1 MLQAR
6 KTNPQTLMQIE
17 PNCIGFVHPTT
28 ARAEPK
34 LLTVETLNVNGSA
47 FEILKNPI
55 DKERSTIVQSPSCDT
70 TKPKTTT
77 TNHLPPSIHTTNTVI
92 PHYGFEHS
100 PKPPTPPATIFR
112 DSPSTPDTNI
122 QSAPYNITALAPHIM
137 SPKAAKKVAM
147 RKKPKKVAVTSYSM
161 QEPIKKG
168 PWTEDED
175 EVVRNGVN
183 VAEVNS
189 IRQIKWSDLAMQ
201 VPGRTG
207 KQVRERWYNHLDSS
221 VNKGPWT
228 AAEML
233 TLHEVHSR
241 LGNQWS
247 KIAEHLPGR
256 TQNHIK
262 NRWNSIKRKM
272 ERFDVGTTHKNGKV
286 LIMLGDEQEHAV
298 HVSHQQNQ
306 KRIRARSVSKF
317 EKEKSKQKEIRSRSS
332 GGRRKRSASTSDI
345 GRSSSSS
352 SSSSSSTA
360 RRRSTS
366 NCGQQSISE
375 PPFKQRKRT
384 TESSSSSSFPSTY
397 SGYSSTGYASTS
409 MAPPFS
415 SSPSHSAVSS
425 SSTSY
430 SNPSPR
436 RRSNLVSDT
445 SVTNLNAL
453 AENMNIWFVNTGAKS
468 RDPLMD
474 YFELCP
480 TTCNLTD
487 LEDIRGLLHTDQ
499 DRMERMVRR
508 LAQDITSE
516 NTSDTKKQMSPIN
529 EHSRQK
535 VQQEDEESCAEVS
548 EFLSQMVDSNTDPK
562 KTNED
567 TEMKMLRADEVW
579 SPANMLCDSE
589 SMSFQIQPNDIDWWE
604 KSMVPENNIPK
615 TKGKKSNFN
624 YPTNM
629 GSAIVGSFVEV
640 EWGDS
645 VATKEWYGG
654 QVVEYHHPQHCIKY
668 NNGEKEWV
676 TLCQDQE
683 NGVVWR

>member
-1 MLQAR
+1 M
-6 KTNPQTLMQIE
+6 
-17 PNCIGFVHPTT
+17 G
-28 ARAEPK
+28 
-34 LLTVETLNVNGSA
+34 
-47 FEILKNPI
+47 
-55 DKERSTIVQSPSCDT
+55 
-70 TKPKTTT
+70 
-77 TNHLPPSIHTTNTVI
+77 
-92 PHYGFEHS
+92 
-100 PKPPTPPATIFR
+100 
-112 DSPSTPDTNI
+112 
-122 QSAPYNITALAPHIM
+122 
-137 SPKAAKKVAM
+137 
-147 RKKPKKVAVTSYSM
+147 
-161 QEPIKKG
+161 
-168 PWTEDED
+168 
-175 EVVRNGVN
+175 
-183 VAEVNS
+183 
-189 IRQIKWSDLAMQ
+189 
-201 VPGRTG
+201 
-207 KQVRERWYNHLDSS
+207 
-221 VNKGPWT
+221 
-228 AAEML
+228 
-233 TLHEVHSR
+233 
-241 LGNQWS
+241 
-247 KIAEHLPGR
+247 
-256 TQNHIK
+256 
-262 NRWNSIKRKM
+262 
-272 ERFDVGTTHKNGKV
+272 
-286 LIMLGDEQEHAV
+286 
-298 HVSHQQNQ
+298 
-306 KRIRARSVSKF
+306 
-317 EKEKSKQKEIRSRSS
+317 EIRSRSS

-415 SSPSHSAVSS
+415 SSPSPSATSS

-430 SNPSPR
+430 SNSSPR

-548 EFLSQMVDSNTDPK
+548 EFLSQMVD
-562 KTNED
+562 TN
-567 TEMKMLRADEVW
+567 
-579 SPANMLCDSE
+579 SE

>member
-1 MLQAR
+1 M
-6 KTNPQTLMQIE
+6 
-17 PNCIGFVHPTT
+17 G
-28 ARAEPK
+28 
-34 LLTVETLNVNGSA
+34 
-47 FEILKNPI
+47 
-55 DKERSTIVQSPSCDT
+55 
-70 TKPKTTT
+70 
-77 TNHLPPSIHTTNTVI
+77 
-92 PHYGFEHS
+92 
-100 PKPPTPPATIFR
+100 
-112 DSPSTPDTNI
+112 
-122 QSAPYNITALAPHIM
+122 
-137 SPKAAKKVAM
+137 
-147 RKKPKKVAVTSYSM
+147 
-161 QEPIKKG
+161 
-168 PWTEDED
+168 EDET
-175 EVVRNGVN
+175 VRMGVRCAD
-183 VAEVNS
+183 VESV
-189 IRQIKWSDLAMQ
+189 RQIRWSDLAMQ

-207 KQVRERWYNHLDSS
+207 KQLRGRWKESLDAS

-272 ERFDVGTTHKNGKV
+272 ERFDVGTTNKNGKV

-352 SSSSSSTA
+352 SSSSSATA

-384 TESSSSSSFPSTY
+384 TESSSTSSFPSTY
-397 SGYSSTGYASTS
+397 SDYSSTGYASTS

-487 LEDIRGLLHTDQ
+487 LEDIL
-499 DRMERMVRR
+499 
-508 LAQDITSE
+508 
-516 NTSDTKKQMSPIN
+516 
-529 EHSRQK
+529 
-535 VQQEDEESCAEVS
+535 
-548 EFLSQMVDSNTDPK
+548 
-562 KTNED
+562 
-567 TEMKMLRADEVW
+567 
-579 SPANMLCDSE
+579 
-589 SMSFQIQPNDIDWWE
+589 
-604 KSMVPENNIPK
+604 
-615 TKGKKSNFN
+615 
-624 YPTNM
+624 
-629 GSAIVGSFVEV
+629 
-640 EWGDS
+640 
-645 VATKEWYGG
+645 
-654 QVVEYHHPQHCIKY
+654 
-668 NNGEKEWV
+668 
-676 TLCQDQE
+676 
-683 NGVVWR
+683 